1 VQEKVGN
8 PPSRTE
14 LFFSVK
20 CIASR
25 EWQLDSPDR
34 ARPDTIELPIQLDEA
49 CGWGCRR
56 NACYGKP
63 CGDRLA
69 AQVPGSHSLSTTM
82 TRWPGN
88 SSLATFR
95 ASCLSA
101 AKTGVTAIP
110 SGRSAITSNSR
121 HGSRTLRPPT
131 RCGFTKIPRAGART
145 RCTSSI
151 QVAH

>member
-69 AQVPGSHSLSTTM
+69 AQVPGSPSLSTTM

-88 SSLATFR
+88 SSLAVLS
-95 ASCLSA
+95 ASALSA
-101 AKTGVTAIP
+101 AKTGITAIP
-110 SGRSAITSNSR
+110 SGRSAITSNSTLIV
-121 HGSRTLRPPT
+121 GSCRAVPASQTGGRSKRPT
-131 RCGFTKIPRAGART
+131 CNHRMGSA
-145 RCTSSI
+145 
-151 QVAH
+151 